1 MSKKGQTFEK
11 NAKVENLLIDF
22 MIGHKGIEQAVS
34 SKELCI
40 FLAEKG
46 LLIDRR
52 SAGSKL
58 IRLSVE
64 RHLPICHDSN
74 RGYYWAKSRDD
85 LLRSVDDLK
94 SRISALQGRI
104 DHLSSFIF

>member
-52 SAGSKL
+52 SAGAKL
-58 IRLSVE
+58 IKLSVE
-64 RHLPICHDSN
+64 RHLPICHDPN

-94 SRISALQGRI
+94 SRIVALQNRI
-104 DHLSSFIF
+104 DHLQSFIF

>member
-46 LLIDRR
+46 LLFRQ
-52 SAGSKL
+52 
-58 IRLSVE
+58 LSYIMKAME
-64 RHLPICHDSN
+64 
-74 RGYYWAKSRDD
+74 SRKEAS
-85 LLRSVDDLK
+85 L
-94 SRISALQGRI
+94 
-104 DHLSSFIF
+104 